1 MRRRILLSV
10 AAADLGAL
18 ALAVVAASLIVL
30 DRALPWTSPRLP
42 AGESI
47 WPLLGLVLA
56 GALIGSYASA
66 RAWAGAAPRP
76 TYGRALTI
84 VLSGLAVASLGLV
97 LSRTYFSRPFLAV
110 TIAIWLGGAL
120 AHRYVRRRRPWTE
133 RLVLITREK
142 EMVDHLLLA
151 PHADVIEVL
160 DPGSQG
166 DVASIEDGV
175 TLGVDLRSVLS
186 DRMAQFVSS
195 SVLSGVAVRAMS
207 TVYEE
212 HTGRLPIVHLAEG
225 WELSNPVTR
234 SAGYVPVK
242 RLIDTI
248 LVFVTFP
255 IWIVLAVI
263 ISAAVGVSSKGP
275 IIFRQERIGLNGR
288 PFTLYKFRTMVN
300 NAEQSGPSFAMPGD
314 PRLTK
319 LGRSLRRFRV
329 DEIPQLWNVLRGDVS
344 LVGPRPEQ
352 VAFVERFDREIPFYS
367 HRHLVRPGVTG
378 WAQVYYGY
386 ADDQAD
392 TVEKLSFDLY
402 YVKHM
407 SPWLDIHI
415 LGKSIWTVL
424 VGFGAR

>member
-1 MRRRILLSV
+1 
-10 AAADLGAL
+10 
-18 ALAVVAASLIVL
+18 
-30 DRALPWTSPRLP
+30 
-42 AGESI
+42 
-47 WPLLGLVLA
+47 
-56 GALIGSYASA
+56 
-66 RAWAGAAPRP
+66 
-76 TYGRALTI
+76 
-84 VLSGLAVASLGLV
+84 
-97 LSRTYFSRPFLAV
+97 
-110 TIAIWLGGAL
+110 
-120 AHRYVRRRRPWTE
+120 
-133 RLVLITREK
+133 LITREK
-142 EMVDHLLLA
+142 EMVDHLLRA

>member
-1 MRRRILLSV
+1 MRRRILLSIAV
-10 AAADLGAL
+10 ADLA
-18 ALAVVAASLIVL
+18 ALAVSVVLASLIVF

-42 AGESI
+42 PGESI
-47 WPLLGLVLA
+47 WPLLGLVTA

-66 RAWAGAAPRP
+66 RAWAGSAPRP

-84 VLSGLAVASLGLV
+84 VLSALALTSLGLV
-97 LSRTYFSRPFLAV
+97 LSRTYFSRPFLAATTV
-110 TIAIWLGGAL
+110 IWLAGAI
-120 AHRYVRRRRPWTE
+120 AHRFLRRRRPWTE
-133 RLVLITREK
+133 RLVLITTEK
-142 EMVDHLLLA
+142 GLVEHLRDA
-151 PHADVIEVL
+151 PHADVREVL

-166 DVASIEDGV
+166 DVEPIDDGV
-175 TLGVDLRSVLS
+175 TLGVDLREVLS

-195 SVLSGVAVRAMS
+195 SVLSGVSVRALS

-225 WELSNPVTR
+225 WELRNPVVR
-234 SAGYVPVK
+234 SAGYVPIK
-242 RLIDTI
+242 RIVDTL
-248 LVFVTFP
+248 LVIATLPV
-255 IWIVLAVI
+255 WVVLTATIGV
-263 ISAAVGVSSKGP
+263 AVGVSSKGP

-288 PFTLYKFRTMVN
+288 PFTLYKFRTMVDG
-300 NAEQSGPSFAMPGD
+300 AELSGPRFSVPD
-314 PRLTK
+314 DKRLTGVGK
-319 LGRSLRRFRV
+319 VLRRFRV
-329 DEIPQLWNVLRGDVS
+329 DEIPQLWNVLAGDVS

-352 VAFVERFDREIPFYS
+352 SAFVERFDREIPFYS

-407 SPWLDIHI
+407 SPWLDLHV
-415 LGKSIWTVL
+415 LGKSVWTVL
-424 VGFGAR
+424 TGFGVQ